1 MATTTYGRSD
11 SLTVSLWAKKLESEV
26 LKETFATRF
35 MGTTSGSLIHKK
47 TETSKGDGDKVTF
60 GLRMQ
65 LSGAGVTEAQVLEGN
80 EEALTT
86 YSDSLVINELAHA
99 VKDAGQNTVDQ
110 QRVTFD
116 LRDEAMAALTD
127 WFAGRIDQT
136 FMSHIAGDTDRKS
149 VV

>member
-11 SLTVSLWAKKLESEV
+11 ALTVSLWAKKLEQEV

-86 YSDSLVINELAHA
+86 YSDSLYINELAHA
-99 VKDAGQNTVDQ
+99 VKVANQNTIDQ

-116 LRDEAMAALTD
+116 LREEAMAALTD
-127 WFAGRIDQT
+127 WFAGRIDDT
-136 FMSHIAGDTDRKS
+136 FKTAA
-149 VV
+149 